1 MSMSTPAF
9 NVNEFARL
17 GQEAKANRRRHGRL
31 ACDGLWCSLGL
42 VCDFSASGICVRVNT
57 ALGLKKNQTFNV
69 TLRCAGSEITLP
81 ARVRRVRKV
90 RLFLQEVGLEFDD
103 LTDQQRSALKRLAQ
117 IAVKMRVL

>member
-1 MSMSTPAF
+1 MSMSASSF
-9 NVNEFARL
+9 NENEFARL

-31 ACDGLWCSLGL
+31 ACDGLWCSLGR
-42 VCDFSASGICVRVNT
+42 VCDFSASGICVRVNS
-57 ALGLKKNQTFNV
+57 ALGLKMDQTFNV

-90 RLFLQEVGLEFDD
+90 RLFRQEVGLEFEN
-103 LTDQQRSALKRLAQ
+103 LSDQQRSALLRLAQ